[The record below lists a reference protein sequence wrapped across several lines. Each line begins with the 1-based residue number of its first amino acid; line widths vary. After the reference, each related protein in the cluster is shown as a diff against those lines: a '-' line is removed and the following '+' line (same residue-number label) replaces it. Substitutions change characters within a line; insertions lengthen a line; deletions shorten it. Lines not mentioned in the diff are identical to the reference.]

1 MNLVIENCDI
11 FEEMLYDIIQVIRE
25 LLNNERTYKENNRIK
40 NILDDLDNFNFT
52 FQLNG
57 VNIIRYTML
66 LSMKDVNVELIN
78 VTNDYDEIPFSNKE
92 DMEKYLV
99 LLKQFNAWN
108 EILTEKYELP
118 EGLLSYIQPNSRLV
132 NIRISC
138 SIKELMY
145 FINSCLKYNELI
157 DIAVLISEQD
167 ELLEGIVSVAN
178 LLNDIIVADDLFIRI
193 MLDEDNRNN
202 LLTNGT
208 TFVNV
213 ISNEDYIKHCINNY
227 KADVKVSIIGSCS
240 LVAYRKIIN
249 SIPKHHIKVE
259 NFLDTIKEE
268 FVSITLPKEYC
279 ELPDEILNALS
290 VYIQEWFELSQKL
303 NVNEFANEKMLCY
316 LGCYLNVFKMN
327 TMIENYFKLVNDPG
341 LTEVYE
347 IMRIVE
353 QKLTN

>member
-1 MNLVIENCDI
+1 MNMVIENCDI
-11 FEEMLYDIIQVIRE
+11 FEEMLYDIIQMMRE
-25 LLNNERTYKENNRIK
+25 ILNNDRTYKENNRIK

-57 VNIIRYTML
+57 INMIKYTML
-66 LSMKDVNVELIN
+66 VSMKDVNVELIN
-78 VTNDYDEIPFSNKE
+78 ETNDYEEIQFSVKE
-92 DMEKYLV
+92 DRDRYLM
-99 LLKQFNAWN
+99 LLKQFNAWG
-108 EILTEKYELP
+108 EILTDKYELP

-132 NIRISC
+132 NVRVSC
-138 SIKELMY
+138 SIKEFMY
-145 FINSCLKYNELI
+145 FINSCLKYDELI
-157 DIAVLISEQD
+157 DIALLISDQD
-167 ELLEGIVSVAN
+167 ELLENIVSVAT
-178 LLNDIIVADDLFIRI
+178 LLNDLIIADDLFIRI

-213 ISNEDYIKHCINNY
+213 ISNEEYIKHCINNY

-240 LVAYRKIIN
+240 LVAYRKIITN
-249 SIPKHHIKVE
+249 IPKQQIKVE
-259 NFLDTIKEE
+259 NFLDIIKEDC
-268 FVSITLPKEYC
+268 VSITLPKEFC
-279 ELPDEILNALS
+279 ELPDEILNGLS

-303 NVNEFANEKMLCY
+303 DHNEFANEKMLCY

-327 TMIENYFKLVNDPG
+327 TMIENYFRLANEPG

-347 IMRIVE
+347 IMKIVE